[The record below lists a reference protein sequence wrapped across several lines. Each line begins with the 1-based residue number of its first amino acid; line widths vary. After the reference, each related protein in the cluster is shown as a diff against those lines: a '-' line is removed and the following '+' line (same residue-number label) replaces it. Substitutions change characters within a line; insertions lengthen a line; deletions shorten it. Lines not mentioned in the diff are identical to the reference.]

1 MKMTTMMMAEHYSK
15 YQLNKFKKNRLNS
28 MNNNTIPTDGIIL
41 VDKPIEFTSFD
52 VTRVIAKSI
61 GIKKVGHSGTLDK
74 AASGLMIVAF
84 GKATKLLTY
93 LVGLDKRYIGEVT
106 FGTATSTDDK
116 EGQIIAEYSGEIDNA
131 KCRESLLAIQGKI
144 NQIPPKYSAIHVDGQ
159 RAYKLANANT
169 DFNIKPRE
177 VTIYGLDI
185 VSVNDKT
192 YTIDVRCSSGTYIRS
207 IARDAGMSS
216 GYYAHISSLRRTQ
229 VGAFNIESA
238 YTLDQIKSGEFN
250 ILSPLQAVSA
260 IGIPIIDILP
270 EYANH
275 FRSGKKLSA
284 ELFRQPMGEDTA
296 FVRDGDQL
304 LGMIENGKYRF
315 VY

>member
-1 MKMTTMMMAEHYSK
+1 
-15 YQLNKFKKNRLNS
+15 
-28 MNNNTIPTDGIIL
+28 MNNNTNSLNELNSLTDGIIL
-41 VDKPIEFTSFD
+41 ADKPIGFTSFD
-52 VTRVIAKSI
+52 LTRVISKAI
-61 GIKKVGHSGTLDK
+61 HIKKVGHSGTLDK

-93 LVGLDKRYIGEVT
+93 LVGLDKRYIGDVT
-106 FGTATSTDDK
+106 FGAATATDDA
-116 EGQIIAEYSGEIDNA
+116 EGQIIAEYNGEIDNT

-216 GYYAHISSLRRTQ
+216 GYYAHISSLRRMS
-229 VGAFNIESA
+229 VGQFSIEA
-238 YTLDQIKSGEFN
+238 TNTLDQIKSGEFSV
-250 ILSPLQAVSA
+250 LSPLAAVSN
-260 IGIPIIDILP
+260 IGIPVIEILP
-270 EYANH
+270 EYSDH

-284 ELFRQPMGEDTA
+284 ALFRQPMGEGSA
-296 FVRDGDQL
+296 FVRDGDTL

>member
-1 MKMTTMMMAEHYSK
+1 MD
-15 YQLNKFKKNRLNS
+15 
-28 MNNNTIPTDGIIL
+28 NNTTLTDGVIL
-41 VDKPIEFTSFD
+41 VNKPIEFTSFD

-93 LVGLDKRYIGEVT
+93 LVGLDKRYIGEIT
-106 FGTATSTDDK
+106 FGRATSTDDK
-116 EGQIIAEYSGEIDNA
+116 EGQIIAEYSGEIDDT

-185 VSVNDKT
+185 VSVNEKT

-216 GYYAHISSLRRTQ
+216 GYYAHISSLRRMS
-229 VGAFNIESA
+229 VGQFSIGSA
-238 YTLDQIKSGEFN
+238 NTLDQIKSGEFSVM
-250 ILSPLQAVSA
+250 SPLAAVSN
-260 IGIPIIDILP
+260 IGIPVIEILP
-270 EYANH
+270 EYSDH

-284 ELFRQPMGEDTA
+284 ALFRQPMGDGSA
-296 FVRDGDQL
+296 FVRDGETL
-304 LGMIENGKYRF
+304 LGMIENGKYKF

>member
-1 MKMTTMMMAEHYSK
+1 
-15 YQLNKFKKNRLNS
+15 
-28 MNNNTIPTDGIIL
+28 MNNNTNSPNELNSLTDGIIL
-41 VDKPIEFTSFD
+41 ADKPIGFTSFD
-52 VTRVIAKSI
+52 LTRVISKAI
-61 GIKKVGHSGTLDK
+61 HIKKVGHSGTLDK

-93 LVGLDKRYIGEVT
+93 LVGLDKRYIGDVT
-106 FGTATSTDDK
+106 FGRATATDDA
-116 EGQIIAEYSGEIDNA
+116 EGQIIAEYNGEIDNV

-185 VSVNDKT
+185 ISVNDKT

-216 GYYAHISSLRRTQ
+216 GYYAHISSLRRMS
-229 VGAFNIESA
+229 VGQFSIEA
-238 YTLDQIKSGEFN
+238 ANTLDQIKSGEFSV
-250 ILSPLQAVSA
+250 LSPLAAVSN
-260 IGIPIIDILP
+260 IGIPVIEILP
-270 EYANH
+270 EYSDH

-284 ELFRQPMGEDTA
+284 ALFRQPMGEGA
-296 FVRDGDQL
+296 FFVRDGDTL

>member
-1 MKMTTMMMAEHYSK
+1 
-15 YQLNKFKKNRLNS
+15 
-28 MNNNTIPTDGIIL
+28 MNNNTNSLNELNSLTDGIIL
-41 VDKPIEFTSFD
+41 ADKPIGFTSFD
-52 VTRVIAKSI
+52 LTRVISKAI
-61 GIKKVGHSGTLDK
+61 HIKKVGHSGTLDK

-93 LVGLDKRYIGEVT
+93 LVGLDKRYIGDVT
-106 FGTATSTDDK
+106 FGAATSTNDA
-116 EGQIIAEYSGEIDNA
+116 EGQIIAEYNGEIDNT
-131 KCRESLLAIQGKI
+131 KCQESLLAIQGKI

-169 DFNIKPRE
+169 DFNIKPLE

-185 VSVNDKT
+185 VSVNEKT

-216 GYYAHISSLRRTQ
+216 GYYAHISSLRRMS
-229 VGAFNIESA
+229 VGQFSIEEA
-238 YTLDQIKSGEFN
+238 NTLDQIKSGEFSVM
-250 ILSPLQAVSA
+250 SPLAAVSN
-260 IGIPIIDILP
+260 IGIPVIEILP
-270 EYANH
+270 EYSDH

-284 ELFRQPMGEDTA
+284 ALFRQPMGDGSA
-296 FVRDGDQL
+296 FVRDGETL
-304 LGMIENGKYRF
+304 LGMIENGKYKF